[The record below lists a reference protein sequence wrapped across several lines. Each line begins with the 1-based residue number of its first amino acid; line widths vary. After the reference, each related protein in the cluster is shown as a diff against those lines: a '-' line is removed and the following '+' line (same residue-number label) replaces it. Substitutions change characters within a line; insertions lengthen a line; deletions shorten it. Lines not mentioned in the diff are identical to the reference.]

1 VVKSKKKQGKKEKGV
16 KKINKK
22 KKRINHVLDAESK
35 V

>member
-1 VVKSKKKQGKKEKGV
+1 VVKSKKKKEKGV
-16 KKINKK
+16 KKMNKK

>member
-1 VVKSKKKQGKKEKGV
+1 VVKSKKKKGKKEKGV
-16 KKINKK
+16 KKVNKK